1 MFPGRDAA
9 RSGASLIRDRP
20 RLDAERVTILGLQ
33 RITPLCYV
41 LRCARETELY
51 ERPLRLRGW

>member
-9 RSGASLIRDRP
+9 HGGASLIRDRP
-20 RLDAERVTILGLQ
+20 KLGTERVTIPGLQ